1 MQLTFSDDARLE
13 LGKIYSYIARDSSNI
28 AKNFISK
35 LTSHIH
41 NLSLFPEMGVLI
53 EEYNIRKL
61 IYRNYI
67 ILYQIDYYSNTI
79 YIIKIF
85 NSKQDINIILKEI
98 EKYID

>member
-1 MQLTFSDDARLE
+1 MQIVFYE
-13 LGKIYSYIARDSSNI
+13 LAHTDIQNIYSYISRDSSSI
-28 AKNFISK
+28 AQRFIFK
-35 LTSHIH
+35 LISYVH
-41 NLSLFPEMGVLI
+41 NLSLFPEMGVVI
-53 EEYNIRKL
+53 EQYNIRKL